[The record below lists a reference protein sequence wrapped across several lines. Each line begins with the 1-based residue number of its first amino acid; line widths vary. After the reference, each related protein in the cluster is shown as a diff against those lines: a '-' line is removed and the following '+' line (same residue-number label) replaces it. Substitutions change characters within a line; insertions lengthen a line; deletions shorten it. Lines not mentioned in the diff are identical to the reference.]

1 MAQKC
6 LLDSATKVV
15 VNVIEL
21 ENNAEWIAPEGMEL
35 APQHDGGIGDTWDGK
50 MFIKPP
56 IPKSESEPAPAPTK
70 EQLMAELAALT
81 AKIQALE

>member
-35 APQHDGGIGDTWDGK
+35 APQHDGGIGDTWDGT

-56 IPKSESEPAPAPTK
+56 IPESEPEPALTK

>member
-21 ENNAEWIAPEGMEL
+21 EEGAVWTPLAGTEL
-35 APQHDGGIGDTWDGK
+35 APQHDGAIGDTWDGTQ
-50 MFIKPP
+50 FVKPVIE
-56 IPKSESEPAPAPTK
+56 IPVDPLDTTAGQAPNVVG
-70 EQLMAELAALT
+70 
-81 AKIQALE
+81 